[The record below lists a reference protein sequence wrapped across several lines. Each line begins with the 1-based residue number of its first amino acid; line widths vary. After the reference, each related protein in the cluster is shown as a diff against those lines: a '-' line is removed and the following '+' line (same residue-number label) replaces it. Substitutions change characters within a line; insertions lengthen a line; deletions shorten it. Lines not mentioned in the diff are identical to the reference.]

1 MTGTVING
9 LFGAVRGNHH
19 GAVAVCI
26 VFERKRISAGRN
38 ESAQTLGF
46 RISIRRIVE
55 VLGFFCADNTRAGS
69 FDEESSGIIHIP
81 MLKVGTVGRLRNE
94 FLGGY
99 IIAHP

>member
-38 ESAQTLGF
+38 ESVQALGF
-46 RISIRRIVE
+46 RVSIRRIVE

-81 MLKVGTVGRLRNE
+81 MLKVGTVGCLGVE
-94 FLGGY
+94 FLCGY

>member
-26 VFERKRISAGRN
+26 VFERKCVSAGRN

-46 RISIRRIVE
+46 RVSIRRIVE

-69 FDEESSGIIHIP
+69 LDEESSGIIHIP
-81 MLKVGTVGRLRNE
+81 MLKIGTVGRLRIE
-94 FLGGY
+94 FLRGY